1 MHLSSER
8 RGAVIQSPA
17 EVQSTTAP
25 LDRLRERMTGR
36 LLVPSDGDYA
46 ALATP
51 WNTAVASAPV
61 AVAEVVDARD
71 VAAVVRFAA
80 QYGLDAAVRC
90 TGHGATDLGRPTV
103 LVHTGLL
110 DEVTIDPGTPDTSAR
125 ARVGA
130 GVRWR
135 TVLDAAGAHGL
146 AAPAGAA
153 PGVGVVGYL
162 TGGGLGPVARTLG
175 YSSDHVTAFE
185 LVTGDGER
193 RRATAT
199 ENTPLFWGLRGGKG
213 ALGIV
218 TAVELALLPL
228 AEIYGG
234 CLFFDGA
241 DAAHVAQ
248 AWRGWAADLPEEATT
263 SLAFLRP
270 PATETV
276 SSAAADPLRVA
287 VRFGWV
293 GDAEL
298 GYRALAPLAAAAPV
312 VAGST
317 QVMPYAALGSI
328 HADSTE
334 PRPVHDRS
342 LLLDALTSE
351 AVDALVAL
359 AGPGTGC
366 PLSLVE
372 IRQLGGALSRTPE
385 VSSAVSHR
393 DAAFH
398 LLASGSPDPAGDE
411 TGDRLVQA
419 LQSWSSGATQPG
431 FVAASRPE
439 QVLTSYDAA
448 VLARLGKLAADYDPL
463 GVLAAAHPI
472 RGTVPV
478 RRMKFSTR

>member
-1 MHLSSER
+1 
-8 RGAVIQSPA
+8 
-17 EVQSTTAP
+17 
-25 LDRLRERMTGR
+25 MTGR
-36 LLVPSDGDYA
+36 LLLPHDSDYA
-46 ALATP
+46 ALVTP
-51 WNTAVASAPV
+51 WNRAVDSAPV

-80 QYGLDAAVRC
+80 QYGLDVAVRC
-90 TGHGATDLGRPTV
+90 TGHGATDLVRPTV

-110 DEVTIDPGTPDTSAR
+110 DEVTIDPGTPDTGPQ

-130 GVRWR
+130 GARWR
-135 TVLDAAGAHGL
+135 AVLDAAGAHGL

-175 YSSDHVTAFE
+175 YASDHVTAFE

-234 CLFFDGA
+234 CLSFDGS
-241 DAAHVAQ
+241 DAALVAQ
-248 AWRGWAADLPEEATT
+248 AWRAWAADLPEQATT

-270 PATETV
+270 PATETP
-276 SSAAADPLRVA
+276 SSATDPLRVA

-298 GYRALAPLAAAAPV
+298 GHRALAPLAAVAPV

-328 HADSTE
+328 HADGAE
-334 PRPVHDRS
+334 PRPVRDRS
-342 LLLDALTSE
+342 LLLDALTAE
-351 AVDALVAL
+351 AIDALVTL
-359 AGPGTGC
+359 AGPGTSC

-398 LLASGSPDPAGDE
+398 LLASGCPGPSSDE
-411 TGDRLVQA
+411 IGDRLLEA
-419 LQSWSSGATQPG
+419 LQPWSSGATQPG
-431 FVAASRPE
+431 FVAAARPE
-439 QVLTSYDAA
+439 QVQTSYDAPT
-448 VLARLGKLAADYDPL
+448 LARLGKLAADYDPL
-463 GVLAAAHPI
+463 GVIAAAHPV

>member
-1 MHLSSER
+1 VRTSSTQ
-8 RGAVIQSPA
+8 AL
-17 EVQSTTAP
+17 STTAP

-36 LLVPSDGDYA
+36 LLVPEDGDYA

-51 WNTAVASAPV
+51 WNLAVSSAPV
-61 AVAEVVDARD
+61 AVAEVVDAHD

-90 TGHGATDLGRPTV
+90 TGHGATDLERPTL

-110 DEVTIDPGTPDTSAR
+110 DEVTIEASTPDTGAR

-130 GVRWR
+130 GVRWQ
-135 TVLDAAGAHGL
+135 TVLDAAGAQGL

-153 PGVGVVGYL
+153 TDVGVVGYL

-218 TAVELALLPL
+218 TAVELALLPI

-234 CLFFDGA
+234 CLLFDGS
-241 DAAHVAQ
+241 DAAVVARTWC
-248 AWRGWAADLPEEATT
+248 AWAAELPEQATT
-263 SLAFLRP
+263 SLAFQRP
-270 PATETV
+270 APSGTR
-276 SSAAADPLRVA
+276 SSAAADPLTVA
-287 VRFGWV
+287 VRFGWI
-293 GDAEL
+293 GDADL
-298 GYRALAPLAAAAPV
+298 GRRALAPLAAAAPV
-312 VAGST
+312 VAGGT
-317 QVMPYAALGSI
+317 DVMPYAALGAI
-328 HADSTE
+328 HADASE
-334 PRPVHDRS
+334 PRPVRDRS
-342 LLLDALTSE
+342 LLLNALPAD
-351 AVDALVAL
+351 AVDALVSL
-359 AGPGTGC
+359 AGPGTAC
-366 PLSLVE
+366 PLPLVE
-372 IRQLGGALSRTPE
+372 VRQLGGALGRTPE
-385 VSSAVSHR
+385 VNSAVSHR

-398 LLASGSPDPAGDE
+398 LLASGAPSSATDDF
-411 TGDRLVQA
+411 GDRLLAAMQP
-419 LQSWSSGATQPG
+419 WTSGATQAG
-431 FVAASRPE
+431 FVAASGPD
-439 QVLTSYDAA
+439 QVLTSYDAPT
-448 VLARLGKLAADYDPL
+448 LARLGKLAADYDPL
-463 GVLAAAHPI
+463 GVIAAAHAI

>member
-1 MHLSSER
+1 MRSS
-8 RGAVIQSPA
+8 SA
-17 EVQSTTAP
+17 ETRSTTAP

-36 LLVPSDGDYA
+36 LLTPGDGDYA
-46 ALATP
+46 ARSTP
-51 WNTAVASAPV
+51 WNSAVSSAPV
-61 AVAEVVDARD
+61 AVAEVVDAHD

-90 TGHGATDLGRPTV
+90 TGHGAVDLGRPTV

-110 DEVTIDPGTPDTSAR
+110 DEVTIDPGTPDTEPR

-153 PGVGVVGYL
+153 PEVGVVGYL
-162 TGGGLGPVARTLG
+162 TGGGLGPLARTLG

-234 CLFFDGA
+234 CLFFDGS
-241 DAAHVAQ
+241 DAALVAQ
-248 AWRGWAADLPEEATT
+248 AWRSWAAELPDQATT

-270 PATETV
+270 PATE
-276 SSAAADPLRVA
+276 SSSSPAADPLRVA

-298 GYRALAPLAAAAPV
+298 GHRVLAPLAAAAPV
-312 VAGST
+312 VGGST
-317 QVMPYAALGSI
+317 GVMPYAALGSI
-328 HADSTE
+328 HADVVE
-334 PRPVHDRS
+334 PGPVHDRS
-342 LLLDALTSE
+342 LLLDTLTSE

-372 IRQLGGALSRTPE
+372 VGQLGGALSRTPE
-385 VSSAVSHR
+385 VTSAVSHR

-398 LLASGSPDPAGDE
+398 LLVSGLPAAACDARS
-411 TGDRLVQA
+411 DRLLES
-419 LQSWSSGATQPG
+419 LQPWSSGATQPG

-439 QVLTSYDAA
+439 QVLTSYDAPA
-448 VLARLGKLAADYDPL
+448 LARLGKLAADYDPL
-463 GVLAAAHPI
+463 GVIAAAHPV